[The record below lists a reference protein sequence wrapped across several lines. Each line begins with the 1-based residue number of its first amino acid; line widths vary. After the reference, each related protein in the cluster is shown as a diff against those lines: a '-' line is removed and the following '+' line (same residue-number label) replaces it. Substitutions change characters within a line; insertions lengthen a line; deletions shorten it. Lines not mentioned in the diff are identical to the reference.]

1 MDLLVILVTG
11 VLVGGIYALVALG
24 LNLVFGVIR
33 VVNFAHGEFLMLGM
47 YGAYLAAKYWGLS
60 PYVSSWLLVAPAG
73 FLLGLVVQR
82 LVIQRLLQNQ
92 LMQMFATFGLIIVFE
107 NIVLA
112 LTRGTPKPTRTSAS
126 TATLD
131 LLGVSVSVPR
141 LVILIVAVL
150 IAVGLMIFLKRTV
163 AGTAMRA
170 VAQDR
175 GTAAL
180 MGVNVNRVYL
190 LTFGLS
196 AMLAALAGAL
206 LSPVYSATPSIGF
219 QFILPAFAV
228 VVLGGLGSVPGSLLG
243 GILVGVVEQLSGFYL
258 DPALKQAIWFL
269 LFVVAL
275 VFRPQG
281 MFGQVG
287 AEELGAR

>member
-1 MDLLVILVTG
+1 MDLIVILVTG
-11 VLVGGIYALVALG
+11 VLVGGIYALVAIG

-47 YGAYLAAKYWGLS
+47 YGAYLASTWGLS

-82 LVIQRLLQNQ
+82 LVIQRLLENQ
-92 LMQMFATFGLIIVFE
+92 LMQMFATFGLIIVFQ
-107 NIVLA
+107 NGVLM
-112 LTRGTPKPTRTSAS
+112 LTGGEPKSTRTSAS
-126 TATLD
+126 TATFD
-131 LLGVSVSVPR
+131 VFGVAVSVPR
-141 LVILIVAVL
+141 LIILIVAIL
-150 IAVGLMIFLKRTV
+150 LTVGFVVFLRRTV
-163 AGTAMRA
+163 GGTAMRA

-175 GTAAL
+175 NTAAL
-180 MGVNVNRVYL
+180 MGINVNRVYL

-196 AMLAALAGAL
+196 AALAALAGAL
-206 LSPVYSATPSIGF
+206 LSPVYSATPTIGF
-219 QFILPAFAV
+219 QFVLPAFAV
-228 VVLGGLGSVPGSLLG
+228 VVLGGLGSVPGSLAG
-243 GILVGVVEQLSGFYL
+243 GILVGVVEQLSGYFL
-258 DPALKQAIWFL
+258 DPALKQAVWFT

-287 AEELGAR
+287 SEHVGAR

>member
-11 VLVGGIYALVALG
+11 VLVGGIYALVAIG

-47 YGAYLAAKYWGLS
+47 YGAYMASRYWGLS

-82 LVIQRLLQNQ
+82 LVIQRLLENQ
-92 LMQMFATFGLIIVFE
+92 LMQMFATFGLIIVFQ
-107 NIVLA
+107 NAVLV
-112 LTRGTPKPTRTSAS
+112 LTRGAPKSTRTSAS
-126 TATLD
+126 TATFSVI
-131 LLGVSVSVPR
+131 GVSVSVPR
-141 LVILIVAVL
+141 LIILVVTVL
-150 IAVGLMIFLKRTV
+150 LTVGLVVFLKRTV

-175 GTAAL
+175 TTAAL
-180 MGVNVNRVYL
+180 MGINVHRVYL

-196 AMLAALAGAL
+196 AALAALAGAL

-219 QFILPAFAV
+219 QFLLPAFAV
-228 VVLGGLGSVPGSLLG
+228 VVLGGLGSVPGSLVG

-258 DPALKQAIWFL
+258 DPALKQAVWFT
-269 LFVVAL
+269 LFVIAL
-275 VFRPQG
+275 VVRPQG

-287 AEELGAR
+287 AEHVGAT